1 MHLFSSI
8 KRNLILTASLIL
20 FCKIS
25 SYQLDFAEAVK
36 LSREF
41 HDYDDENLRNKLF
54 IKNVKKDAQLIGFTD
69 IYNNSTDDTNYVA
82 VVNVVAVIFGN
93 FDLVACS
100 YVIYSAYIKG
110 RTQSLS
116 MSDRVPLYLSISDVG
131 QYILF
136 MPNFV
141 YSMIYNH
148 TISGFGCKVIAYL
161 FFLQMN
167 IDLILMTS
175 ISVITYLRVV
185 KRSRILLGSYDWKFF
200 VSIMLLSIALSSPS
214 IASVGPSRYWCLTN
228 VRSVNVLLIDDYV
241 LFIIAFV
248 ITCFCYL
255 QTLYTIFNVDREEMT
270 DSSERIDRWNKLERQ
285 AIKKIMIYIT
295 LFMMKWIP
303 LMTFGIGIMSG
314 YEDIWIFILFVI
326 SFNLGGICNCI
337 LYLMNGDS
345 PEHNDSAPE
354 QATNSTASLSQ
365 KTNTHQSEV
374 CQITLPPEAY
384 IPQNRD
390 SMADSV
396 ILNLEE
402 KVIRYPPSGSSE
414 QNNYSSMV
422 GDDESSG
429 SDDDEIRVI
438 GVT

>member
-8 KRNLILTASLIL
+8 NRNLILIASLIL

-25 SYQLDFAEAVK
+25 SYQLDFVGAVK

-54 IKNVKKDAQLIGFTD
+54 IKIVKKDAQLIGFTD
-69 IYNNSTDDTNYVA
+69 NYNNSTDGTNYVA

-110 RTQSLS
+110 RMQSLS
-116 MSDRVPLYLSISDVG
+116 MSDRVPLYLSFSDVC
-131 QYILF
+131 QCKKSYHLHLIHAKLYLLNDKQPYDSWIWLQSDRLF
-136 MPNFV
+136 VFPTDE
-141 YSMIYNH
+141 H
-148 TISGFGCKVIAYL
+148 GFDFDDKHLRDHLPEGCKTL
-161 FFLQMN
+161 EN
-167 IDLILMTS
+167 II
-175 ISVITYLRVV
+175 
-185 KRSRILLGSYDWKFF
+185 RILRLEILCFDNAPFCR
-200 VSIMLLSIALSSPS
+200 A
-214 IASVGPSRYWCLTN
+214 VGTFDCIT
-228 VRSVNVLLIDDYV
+228 
-241 LFIIAFV
+241 FV
-248 ITCFCYL
+248 ITCFCYI

-354 QATNSTASLSQ
+354 QTTNSTASLSQ
-365 KTNTHQSEV
+365 KTNTNQSEV

-384 IPQNRD
+384 IPQTRD

-402 KVIRYPPSGSSE
+402 KVLQYPSGSSE
-414 QNNYSSMV
+414 QNYNCSMI

-438 GVT
+438 GVA